1 MTQRRRC
8 RFRRRRSLFAWAG
21 PTVIEIEARS
31 GPASAKVT
39 RAGREAHER
48 RPEHGAVGVERLQFL
63 KPVRLKRLRLEILEF
78 DPPSQKSGE
87 KGSKDAI
94 HMVSAFAARQR
105 LALAQ
110 TKVRDKSTEIVAPCS
125 TCCRSRAPSSSSMRS
140 DASARLRGRSST
152 RSSSPV
158 RGLAWLA
165 VCSRDREPNVRSLS
179 FFCLDRRH
187 EHFEPASTMARCAWL
202 RAVRA
207 LSRFRDAGLAHAL
220 EDPLALGDIDGI
232 VAFGGFAKARHGE
245 LRRERQP

>member
-94 HMVSAFAARQR
+94 HTVSAFAARQR

-140 DASARLRGRSST
+140 DASARLRRRSST

-158 RGLAWLA
+158 RGLTWLA

-187 EHFEPASTMARCAWL
+187 EHFEPSVDNGTVCLASGGSRSLTLPGRRPCTCPRGSACAG
-202 RAVRA
+202 RHRRDC
-207 LSRFRDAGLAHAL
+207 RFR
-220 EDPLALGDIDGI
+220 
-232 VAFGGFAKARHGE
+232 R
-245 LRRERQP
+245 LRESASR